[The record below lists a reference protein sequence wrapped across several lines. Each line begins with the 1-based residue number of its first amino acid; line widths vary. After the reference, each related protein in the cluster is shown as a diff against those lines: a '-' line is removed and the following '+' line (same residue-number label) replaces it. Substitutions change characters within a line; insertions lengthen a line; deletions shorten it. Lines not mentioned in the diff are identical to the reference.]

1 MLETRRIADD
11 LGSTVL
17 AFWPNRYRL
26 LAPRAD
32 FDDYLRGGAATNCAY
47 LTGRLGIYLTE
58 IPLQRCV

>member
-26 LAPRAD
+26 LHLVPI
-32 FDDYLRGGAATNCAY
+32 LMT
-47 LTGRLGIYLTE
+47 TSGRRSPQIVLA
-58 IPLQRCV
+58 

>member
-1 MLETRRIADD
+1 MLETRRLADD

-26 LAPRAD
+26 VLLVPI
-32 FDDYLRGGAATNCAY
+32 LMTTSGGAATNCACS
-47 LTGRLGIYLTE
+47 TGRLGIYLTE